1 MQPILAS
8 LTTAPS
14 DGGSTASASRSGN
27 TSTAAG
33 TGGYASDFDALVA
46 EKARA
51 NQDPAGSP
59 PADAATDS
67 AGETS
72 RTDPPSDGG
81 TLMAGLMQAMGLTMV
96 QPQPIP
102 AAATGTAMVSGVQ
115 TGTGQPV
122 RIKPQLAQGA
132 PQPVTGTDA
141 ALDGAGSQAA
151 DGAALPT
158 AQAGTPAGTAVGP
171 AQTDAT
177 AMAGQTATDGGAV
190 TAAQQGAQQVAGQG
204 TAVAAT
210 VTPVPAAVA
219 PRAQPEASPATN
231 PAGRGDAI
239 EAPAAAG
246 RAATAKPAARAA
258 ALLAGAEEKAAGPV
272 ADPAKTAPADGL
284 PPAPD
289 AGLLPLT
296 PGQTAA
302 REAGHVP
309 AATRAGA
316 LAHSSPANQ
325 VMARI
330 EQAVSDGQTTLTVRL
345 DPESLGRVEVRLDV
359 QDGRVTALISADRQ
373 STLDLLQRDQRL
385 LERAVSQSGLQLQS
399 DGLQFSLRDG
409 GGQWAGTPSGGRAAR
424 VYGVAVEADAAPDL
438 LTPAPV
444 RSDSLVDIQI

>member
-33 TGGYASDFDALVA
+33 TGGAASDFDALVA

-51 NQDPAGSP
+51 NQDTAGSP
-59 PADAATDS
+59 PAAAAADS
-67 AGETS
+67 AGETP

-96 QPQPIP
+96 QPQPTP
-102 AAATGTAMVSGVQ
+102 AAATGTAMVSGAQ

-141 ALDGAGSQAA
+141 TLDGAGIQAA

-158 AQAGTPAGTAVGP
+158 TQAVTPAATAVGP
-171 AQTDAT
+171 AQTDA
-177 AMAGQTATDGGAV
+177 AGVAGQAGAPDGGAV
-190 TAAQQGAQQVAGQG
+190 TAATPVSAQG
-204 TAVAAT
+204 TAVTAT

-219 PRAQPEASPATN
+219 PRPQTEASPAAN
-231 PAGRGDAI
+231 PAGRSDAV
-239 EAPAAAG
+239 EASAAAG
-246 RAATAKPAARAA
+246 RAATAKPTARAA
-258 ALLAGAEEKAAGPV
+258 ALLAGAEEKAAGAV
-272 ADPAKTAPADGL
+272 ADPAKTAPSDGL

-296 PGQTAA
+296 PGQTTA
-302 REAGHVP
+302 REAGHVA